1 MTRGF
6 TIKIFVPDGSADGL
20 RVVEKSNWSGRG
32 VVCPRADYAENKVRP
47 DFRSTGVYILIGPSD
62 DSELPTIYVGE
73 GDPVRPRLDSHFA
86 NKDFWTR
93 AIFFISKDENLNKA
107 HIQHIESRLVR
118 LATELKRCILDNG
131 NAPSLPSLSE
141 MDVAEAEG
149 FLDEVLLC
157 LPILGINAFTK
168 PETVEQSSER
178 QLLHLKGAEAIASGR
193 EVSEGFVVLKGGLAR
208 ASATPSMHHYV
219 EEIRV
224 SLLSRGIFSQQGSQ
238 YILEQDYTFNSPS
251 QAAAVMM
258 GRNANGR
265 VEWKTDVG
273 ETLKAI
279 QEKAAERE

>member
-131 NAPSLPSLSE
+131 NAPSLPSMSE
-141 MDVAEAEG
+141 MDAAEAEG

-178 QLLHLKGAEAIASGR
+178 QLLHLKGAEAVASGR

-219 EEIRV
+219 EEIRA
-224 SLLSRGIFSQQGSQ
+224 SLLSRGIFLKQGSQ
-238 YILEQDYTFNSPS
+238 YALEQDYTFNSPS

-265 VEWKTDVG
+265 VEWKTDTG
-273 ETLKAI
+273 ETLKEI
-279 QEKAAERE
+279 QEKAAQRA